1 MATEEPA
8 KTVSGRTSQSPLARV
23 ASAAKETLA
32 GFVTLLALFGFSA
45 FIVYLLFDIGAKDP
59 VWSRRTYL
67 FAAVEA
73 VTFAA
78 VGWLFGKEVHRE
90 RAEAAEKRAD
100 SSETKADT
108 ASAKAAAKSEESARL
123 HERGL
128 ALKQAIE
135 GARESHRRLAPHL
148 QRSFGAAAD
157 SVGATTGSQ
166 LDSLAIQAE
175 KLFPD

>member
-1 MATEEPA
+1 MLRRRVEIATEEPA
-8 KTVSGRTSQSPLARV
+8 KTVGGRTSQSPLARV

-32 GFVTLLALFGFSA
+32 GLVTLLALAGFSA
-45 FIVYLLFDIGAKDP
+45 FIIYLLFDIGAKDP

-100 SSETKADT
+100 SSETKAAT
-108 ASAKAAAKSEESARL
+108 KSEESARL

>member
-1 MATEEPA
+1 VSLLIPA
-8 KTVSGRTSQSPLARV
+8 PNPNQRSTVARV
-23 ASAAKETLA
+23 ANAAKESLA
-32 GFVTLLALFGFSA
+32 GLVTLLSLAGFSA
-45 FIVYLLFDIGAKDP
+45 FVVYLLFDIGAKDP

-100 SSETKADT
+100 SAETKTAT
-108 ASAKAAAKSEESARL
+108 ASAAAAAKSEESARL

-135 GARESHRRLAPHL
+135 GARESHRQLAPHL
-148 QRSFGAAAD
+148 QRSFGAAAE

-166 LDSLAIQAE
+166 LDSLATQAE
-175 KLFPD
+175 RLFPG